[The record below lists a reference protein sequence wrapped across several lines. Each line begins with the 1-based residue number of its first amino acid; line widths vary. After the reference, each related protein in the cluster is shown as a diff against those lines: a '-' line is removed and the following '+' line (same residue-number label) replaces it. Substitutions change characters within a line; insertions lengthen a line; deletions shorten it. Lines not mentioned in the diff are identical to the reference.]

1 MLNIKNVNYG
11 MDIEKVH
18 INFLTY
24 ERDTLLKRGNQISWS
39 SIKED
44 KKHVGDNTITYLAEV
59 NNGYKKEVTFK
70 LVQVTT
76 KLTNDDNV
84 RRQYTEIVMEDIDG
98 EFGKII
104 CNTNDVKK
112 ATKTLKNKMS
122 VEYRKTLEK
131 RAKDTKELKNE
142 NELLNK
148 RINEKEQIERKL
160 REHNAQD
167 KLEITLLK
175 SDKVL
180 LEGKVEN
187 LGEQVENQLMVIE
200 KQKNEIV
207 ELNKT
212 IDILKDVKKGKR
224 LNKMVAR
231 ALVRKIVTMYNK
243 GTSIDKLVDMLIE
256 FLEK

>member
-1 MLNIKNVNYG
+1 MLNVKNVNYG

-98 EFGKII
+98 EFGKVI
-104 CNTNDVKK
+104 CNTNEVKK
-112 ATKTLKNKMS
+112 ATTSLKNKMS
-122 VEYRKTLEK
+122 AEYRKTLKK
-131 RAKDTKELKNE
+131 RAKDTKELKSE
-142 NELLNK
+142 NDLLNK
-148 RINEKEQIERKL
+148 CIDEKEQIEKKL
-160 REHNAQD
+160 RASNAQD
-167 KLEITLLK
+167 KLEISLLRG
-175 SDKVL
+175 DKVL
-180 LEGKVEN
+180 LEGK
-187 LGEQVENQLMVIE
+187 VENQLMVIE
-200 KQKNEIV
+200 KQKNEITT
-207 ELNKT
+207 LNKKIEFLDRT
-212 IDILKDVKKGKR
+212 HKNI
-224 LNKMVAR
+224 NKMAAR
-231 ALVRKIVTMYNK
+231 ILVRKIVTMYNK

>member
-1 MLNIKNVNYG
+1 MLNVKNVNYG

-44 KKHVGDNTITYLAEV
+44 KKHVGDNTITYSAEV
-59 NNGYKKEVTFK
+59 NNGCKKEVTFK

-84 RRQYTEIVMEDIDG
+84 RRQYTEVVMEDIDG
-98 EFGKII
+98 EFGKVI
-104 CNTNDVKK
+104 CNTNEVKK
-112 ATKTLKNKMS
+112 ATTSLKNKMS
-122 VEYRKTLEK
+122 AEYRKTLKK
-131 RAKDTKELKNE
+131 RAKDTKELKSE
-142 NELLNK
+142 NDLLNK
-148 RINEKEQIERKL
+148 CIDEKEQIEKKL
-160 REHNAQD
+160 RASNAQD
-167 KLEITLLK
+167 KLEISLLRG
-175 SDKVL
+175 DKVL
-180 LEGKVEN
+180 LEGKI
-187 LGEQVENQLMVIE
+187 ENQLMVIE

-231 ALVRKIVTMYNK
+231 VLVRKIVTMYNK

>member
-1 MLNIKNVNYG
+1 M
-11 MDIEKVH
+11 
-18 INFLTY
+18 
-24 ERDTLLKRGNQISWS
+24 
-39 SIKED
+39 
-44 KKHVGDNTITYLAEV
+44 
-59 NNGYKKEVTFK
+59 
-70 LVQVTT
+70 
-76 KLTNDDNV
+76 
-84 RRQYTEIVMEDIDG
+84 
-98 EFGKII
+98 
-104 CNTNDVKK
+104 
-112 ATKTLKNKMS
+112 
-122 VEYRKTLEK
+122 
-131 RAKDTKELKNE
+131 
-142 NELLNK
+142 NK

-180 LEGKVEN
+180 LEGQVEN

>member
-1 MLNIKNVNYG
+1 MLNVKNVNYG

-18 INFLTY
+18 INFLIY

-44 KKHVGDNTITYLAEV
+44 KKHVGDNTITYLVEV

-84 RRQYTEIVMEDIDG
+84 RRQYTEVVMEDIDG

-122 VEYRKTLEK
+122 AEYRKTLEK
-131 RAKDTKELKNE
+131 RAKDTKELKSE
-142 NELLNK
+142 NDLLNK
-148 RINEKEQIERKL
+148 RINEKEQIEKKL
-160 REHNAQD
+160 RASNAQD
-167 KLEITLLK
+167 KLEISLLRG
-175 SDKVL
+175 DKVL
-180 LEGKVEN
+180 LER
-187 LGEQVENQLMVIE
+187 QVENQLMVIE
-200 KQKNEIV
+200 KQKNEITT
-207 ELNKT
+207 LNKKIEFLDRT
-212 IDILKDVKKGKR
+212 HKNI
-224 LNKMVAR
+224 NKMAAR
-231 ALVRKIVTMYNK
+231 ILVRKIVTMYNK

>member
-1 MLNIKNVNYG
+1 MLNVKNVNYG

-84 RRQYTEIVMEDIDG
+84 RRQYTEVVMEDIDG

-160 REHNAQD
+160 REHNEQD

-180 LEGKVEN
+180 LEG
-187 LGEQVENQLMVIE
+187 QVENQLMIIE

>member
-1 MLNIKNVNYG
+1 MLNVKNVNYS

-84 RRQYTEIVMEDIDG
+84 RRQYTEVVMEDIDG

-180 LEGKVEN
+180 LEG
-187 LGEQVENQLMVIE
+187 QVENQLMVIE

>member
-1 MLNIKNVNYG
+1 MLNVKNVNYG

-59 NNGYKKEVTFK
+59 NNGYKKEITFK

-84 RRQYTEIVMEDIDG
+84 RRQYTEVVMEDIDG
-98 EFGKII
+98 EFGKVI
-104 CNTNDVKK
+104 CNTNEVKK
-112 ATKTLKNKMS
+112 ATTSLKNKMS
-122 VEYRKTLEK
+122 AEYRKTLKK
-131 RAKDTKELKNE
+131 RAKDTKELKSE
-142 NELLNK
+142 NDLLNK
-148 RINEKEQIERKL
+148 RIDEKEQIEKKL
-160 REHNAQD
+160 RASNAQD
-167 KLEITLLK
+167 KLEISLLRG
-175 SDKVL
+175 DKVL
-180 LEGKVEN
+180 LEG
-187 LGEQVENQLMVIE
+187 QVENQLMVIE
-200 KQKNEIV
+200 KQKNEITT
-207 ELNKT
+207 LNKKIEFLDRT
-212 IDILKDVKKGKR
+212 HKNI
-224 LNKMVAR
+224 NKMAAR
-231 ALVRKIVTMYNK
+231 ILVRKIVTMYNK

>member
-1 MLNIKNVNYG
+1 MLNVKNVNYG

-44 KKHVGDNTITYLAEV
+44 KKHVGDNTITYLVEV

-84 RRQYTEIVMEDIDG
+84 RRQYTEVVMEDIDG
-98 EFGKII
+98 EFGKVI
-104 CNTNDVKK
+104 CNTNEVKK
-112 ATKTLKNKMS
+112 ATASLKNKMS
-122 VEYRKTLEK
+122 AEYRKTLKK
-131 RAKDTKELKNE
+131 RAKDTKELKSE
-142 NELLNK
+142 NDLLNK
-148 RINEKEQIERKL
+148 RIDEKEQIEKKL
-160 REHNAQD
+160 RASNAQD
-167 KLEITLLK
+167 KLEISLLRG
-175 SDKVL
+175 DKVL
-180 LEGKVEN
+180 LEG
-187 LGEQVENQLMVIE
+187 QVENQLMVIE
-200 KQKNEIV
+200 KQKNEITT
-207 ELNKT
+207 LNKKIEFLDRT
-212 IDILKDVKKGKR
+212 HKNI
-224 LNKMVAR
+224 NKMAAR
-231 ALVRKIVTMYNK
+231 ILVRKIVTMYNK

>member
-1 MLNIKNVNYG
+1 MLNVKNVNYG

-44 KKHVGDNTITYLAEV
+44 KKHVGDNTITYLVEV

-84 RRQYTEIVMEDIDG
+84 RRQYTEVVMEDIDG

-122 VEYRKTLEK
+122 AEYRKTLEK

-142 NELLNK
+142 NDLLNK
-148 RINEKEQIERKL
+148 RINEKEQIEKTL
-160 REHNAQD
+160 KND
-167 KLEITLLK
+167 KAKAELESTLLRA
-175 SDKVL
+175 DKIL
-180 LEGKVEN
+180 LEGQVED
-187 LGEQVENQLMVIE
+187 LGEQVQNQLMVIE
-200 KQKNEIV
+200 KQKNEITT
-207 ELNKT
+207 LNKKIEFLDRT
-212 IDILKDVKKGKR
+212 HKNI
-224 LNKMVAR
+224 NKMAAR
-231 ALVRKIVTMYNK
+231 ILVRKIVTMYNK

>member
-1 MLNIKNVNYG
+1 MLNGKNVNYG

-44 KKHVGDNTITYLAEV
+44 KKHVGDNTITYLVEV

-84 RRQYTEIVMEDIDG
+84 RRQYTEVVMEDIDG
-98 EFGKII
+98 EFGKVI
-104 CNTNDVKK
+104 CNTNEVKK
-112 ATKTLKNKMS
+112 ATTSLKNKMS
-122 VEYRKTLEK
+122 AEYRKTLKK
-131 RAKDTKELKNE
+131 RAKDTKELKSE
-142 NELLNK
+142 NDLLNK
-148 RINEKEQIERKL
+148 CIDEKEQIEKKL
-160 REHNAQD
+160 RASNAQD
-167 KLEITLLK
+167 KLEISLLRG
-175 SDKVL
+175 DKVL
-180 LEGKVEN
+180 LEGKI
-187 LGEQVENQLMVIE
+187 ENQLMVIE
-200 KQKNEIV
+200 KQKNEITT
-207 ELNKT
+207 LNKKIEFLDRT
-212 IDILKDVKKGKR
+212 HKNI
-224 LNKMVAR
+224 NKMAAR
-231 ALVRKIVTMYNK
+231 ILVRKIVTMYNK

>member
-1 MLNIKNVNYG
+1 MLNVKNVNYG
-11 MDIEKVH
+11 IDIEKVH

-84 RRQYTEIVMEDIDG
+84 RRQYTEVVMEDIDG

-122 VEYRKTLEK
+122 AEYRKTLEK
-131 RAKDTKELKNE
+131 RVKDTKELKNE

-180 LEGKVEN
+180 LEG
-187 LGEQVENQLMVIE
+187 QVENQLMVIE

>member
-1 MLNIKNVNYG
+1 MLNVKNVNYS

-24 ERDTLLKRGNQISWS
+24 ERDTLLKRGNQISWA

-44 KKHVGDNTITYLAEV
+44 KKHVGDNTITYLVEV

-84 RRQYTEIVMEDIDG
+84 RRQYTEVVMEDIDG

-122 VEYRKTLEK
+122 AEYRKTLEN
-131 RAKDTKELKNE
+131 RVKDTRELKNE
-142 NELLNK
+142 NDLLSK
-148 RINEKEQIERKL
+148 RIDEKEQIEKKL
-160 REHNAQD
+160 RAFNEQD
-167 KLEITLLK
+167 KLEISLLRG
-175 SDKVL
+175 DKVL
-180 LEGKVEN
+180 LEG
-187 LGEQVENQLMVIE
+187 QVENQLMIIE
-200 KQKNEIV
+200 QQKNEITT
-207 ELNKT
+207 LNKKIEFLDRT
-212 IDILKDVKKGKR
+212 HKSI
-224 LNKMVAR
+224 NKMAAR
-231 ALVRKIVTMYNK
+231 ILVRKIVTMYNK

>member
-1 MLNIKNVNYG
+1 MLNVSYG

-44 KKHVGDNTITYLAEV
+44 KKHVGDNTITYLVEV

-84 RRQYTEIVMEDIDG
+84 RRQYTEVVMEDIDG
-98 EFGKII
+98 EFGKVI
-104 CNTNDVKK
+104 CNTNEVKK
-112 ATKTLKNKMS
+112 ATTSLKNKMS
-122 VEYRKTLEK
+122 AEYRKTLKK
-131 RAKDTKELKNE
+131 RAKDTKELKSE
-142 NELLNK
+142 NDLLNK
-148 RINEKEQIERKL
+148 RIDEKEQIEKKL
-160 REHNAQD
+160 RASNAQD
-167 KLEITLLK
+167 KLEISLLRG
-175 SDKVL
+175 DKVL
-180 LEGKVEN
+180 LEGK
-187 LGEQVENQLMVIE
+187 VENQLMVIE
-200 KQKNEIV
+200 KQKNEITT
-207 ELNKT
+207 LNKKIEFLDRT
-212 IDILKDVKKGKR
+212 HKNI
-224 LNKMVAR
+224 NKMAAR
-231 ALVRKIVTMYNK
+231 ILVRKIVTMYNK

>member
-1 MLNIKNVNYG
+1 MLNVKNVNYG

-44 KKHVGDNTITYLAEV
+44 KKHVGDNTITYLVEV

-84 RRQYTEIVMEDIDG
+84 RRQYTEVVMEDIDG
-98 EFGKII
+98 EFGKVI
-104 CNTNDVKK
+104 CNTNEVKK
-112 ATKTLKNKMS
+112 ATTSLKNKMS
-122 VEYRKTLEK
+122 AEYRKTLEK

-142 NELLNK
+142 NDLLNK
-148 RINEKEQIERKL
+148 RINEKEQIEKTL
-160 REHNAQD
+160 KND
-167 KLEITLLK
+167 KAKAELESTLLRA
-175 SDKVL
+175 DKIL
-180 LEGKVEN
+180 LEGQVED

>member
-1 MLNIKNVNYG
+1 MLNVKNVNYG

-44 KKHVGDNTITYLAEV
+44 KKHVGDNTITYLVEV

-84 RRQYTEIVMEDIDG
+84 RRQYTEVVMEDIDG
-98 EFGKII
+98 EFGKVI
-104 CNTNDVKK
+104 CNTNEVKK
-112 ATKTLKNKMS
+112 ATTSLKNKMS
-122 VEYRKTLEK
+122 AEYRKTLKK
-131 RAKDTKELKNE
+131 RAKDTKELKSE
-142 NELLNK
+142 NDLLNK
-148 RINEKEQIERKL
+148 CIDEKEQIEKKL
-160 REHNAQD
+160 RASNAQD
-167 KLEITLLK
+167 KLEISLLRG
-175 SDKVL
+175 DKVL
-180 LEGKVEN
+180 LEGK
-187 LGEQVENQLMVIE
+187 VENQLMVIE
-200 KQKNEIV
+200 KQKNEITT
-207 ELNKT
+207 LNKKIEFLDRT
-212 IDILKDVKKGKR
+212 HKNI
-224 LNKMVAR
+224 NKMAAR
-231 ALVRKIVTMYNK
+231 ILVRKIVTMYNK

>member
-84 RRQYTEIVMEDIDG
+84 RRQYTEVVMEDIDG

-122 VEYRKTLEK
+122 VEYRRTLEK
-131 RAKDTKELKNE
+131 RVKDTKELKNE

-180 LEGKVEN
+180 LEG
-187 LGEQVENQLMVIE
+187 QVENQLMVIE

>member
-1 MLNIKNVNYG
+1 MLNVNYG

-44 KKHVGDNTITYLAEV
+44 KKHVGDNTITYLVEV

-84 RRQYTEIVMEDIDG
+84 RRQYTEVVMEDIDG
-98 EFGKII
+98 EFGKVI
-104 CNTNDVKK
+104 CNTNEVKK
-112 ATKTLKNKMS
+112 ATTSLKNKMS
-122 VEYRKTLEK
+122 AEYRKTLKK
-131 RAKDTKELKNE
+131 RAKDTKELKSE
-142 NELLNK
+142 NDLLNK
-148 RINEKEQIERKL
+148 RISEKEQIERKL
-160 REHNAQD
+160 RASNAQD
-167 KLEITLLK
+167 KLEISLLRG
-175 SDKVL
+175 DKVL
-180 LEGKVEN
+180 LEG
-187 LGEQVENQLMVIE
+187 QVENQLMVIE
-200 KQKNEIV
+200 KQKNEITT
-207 ELNKT
+207 LNKKIEFLDRT
-212 IDILKDVKKGKR
+212 HKNI
-224 LNKMVAR
+224 NKMAAR
-231 ALVRKIVTMYNK
+231 ILVRKIVTMYNK

>member
-1 MLNIKNVNYG
+1 MLNVKNVNYG
-11 MDIEKVH
+11 MNIEKVH

-39 SIKED
+39 AIKED
-44 KKHVGDNTITYLAEV
+44 KKHVGDNTITYLVEV

-84 RRQYTEIVMEDIDG
+84 RRQYTEVVMEDIDG

-122 VEYRKTLEK
+122 AEYRKTLEK
-131 RAKDTKELKNE
+131 RVKDTKELKNE
-142 NELLNK
+142 NDLLNK

-160 REHNAQD
+160 RASNAQD
-167 KLEITLLK
+167 KLEISLLRG
-175 SDKVL
+175 DKVL
-180 LEGKVEN
+180 LEG
-187 LGEQVENQLMVIE
+187 QVENQLMVIE
-200 KQKNEIV
+200 QQKNEITT
-207 ELNKT
+207 LNKKIEFLDRT
-212 IDILKDVKKGKR
+212 HKSI
-224 LNKMVAR
+224 NKMAAR
-231 ALVRKIVTMYNK
+231 ILVRKIVTMYNK

>member
-1 MLNIKNVNYG
+1 MLNIKNVNYS

-84 RRQYTEIVMEDIDG
+84 RRQYTEVVMEDIDG

-122 VEYRKTLEK
+122 SEYRKTLEK

-148 RINEKEQIERKL
+148 RINEKEQIEKKL
-160 REHNAQD
+160 RDCNAQD
-167 KLEITLLK
+167 KLEISLLK
-175 SDKVL
+175 GDKVL
-180 LEGKVEN
+180 LEG
-187 LGEQVENQLMVIE
+187 QVENQLMVIK
-200 KQKNEIV
+200 KQKNEII

-231 ALVRKIVTMYNK
+231 VLVRKIVTMYNK

>member
-84 RRQYTEIVMEDIDG
+84 RRQYTEVVMEDIDG

-131 RAKDTKELKNE
+131 RVKDTKELKNE

-180 LEGKVEN
+180 LEG
-187 LGEQVENQLMVIE
+187 QVENQLMVIE

>member
-1 MLNIKNVNYG
+1 MLNGKNVNYG

-44 KKHVGDNTITYLAEV
+44 KKHVGDNTITYLVEV

-122 VEYRKTLEK
+122 AEYRKTLEK

-142 NELLNK
+142 NDLLNK
-148 RINEKEQIERKL
+148 RINEKEQIEKTL
-160 REHNAQD
+160 KND
-167 KLEITLLK
+167 KAKAELESTLLRA
-175 SDKVL
+175 DKIL
-180 LEGKVEN
+180 LEGQVED

-224 LNKMVAR
+224 LNKMVTR

-243 GTSIDKLVDMLIE
+243 GTSVDKLVDMLIE

>member
-1 MLNIKNVNYG
+1 MLNIKNINYS

-84 RRQYTEIVMEDIDG
+84 RRQYTEVVMEDIDG

-122 VEYRKTLEK
+122 AEYRKTLEK

-180 LEGKVEN
+180 LEG
-187 LGEQVENQLMVIE
+187 QVENQLMVIE
-200 KQKNEIV
+200 KQKNEII

>member
-1 MLNIKNVNYG
+1 MLNVKNVNYG
-11 MDIEKVH
+11 IDIEKVY

-122 VEYRKTLEK
+122 AEYRKTLEK
-131 RAKDTKELKNE
+131 RAKDTKELKGE
-142 NELLNK
+142 NDLLNK
-148 RINEKEQIERKL
+148 RISEKEQIERKL
-160 REHNAQD
+160 RASNAQD
-167 KLEITLLK
+167 KLEISLLRG
-175 SDKVL
+175 DKVL
-180 LEGKVEN
+180 LEG
-187 LGEQVENQLMVIE
+187 QVENQLMIIE
-200 KQKNEIV
+200 QQKNEITT
-207 ELNKT
+207 LNKKIEFLDRT
-212 IDILKDVKKGKR
+212 HKSI
-224 LNKMVAR
+224 NKMAAR
-231 ALVRKIVTMYNK
+231 ILVRKIVTMYNK

>member
-1 MLNIKNVNYG
+1 MLNVNYG

-122 VEYRKTLEK
+122 AEYRKTLEK
-131 RAKDTKELKNE
+131 RTKDTKELKNE

-167 KLEITLLK
+167 KLEISLLRG
-175 SDKVL
+175 DKIL

-187 LGEQVENQLMVIE
+187 QLMIIE
-200 KQKNEIV
+200 QQKNEITT
-207 ELNKT
+207 LNKKIEFLDRT
-212 IDILKDVKKGKR
+212 HKSI
-224 LNKMVAR
+224 NKMAAR
-231 ALVRKIVTMYNK
+231 ILVRKIVTMYNK

>member
-1 MLNIKNVNYG
+1 
-11 MDIEKVH
+11 
-18 INFLTY
+18 
-24 ERDTLLKRGNQISWS
+24 
-39 SIKED
+39 
-44 KKHVGDNTITYLAEV
+44 
-59 NNGYKKEVTFK
+59 
-70 LVQVTT
+70 
-76 KLTNDDNV
+76 
-84 RRQYTEIVMEDIDG
+84 
-98 EFGKII
+98 
-104 CNTNDVKK
+104 
-112 ATKTLKNKMS
+112 MS
-122 VEYRKTLEK
+122 AEYRKTLEK

-175 SDKVL
+175 SDKAL
-180 LEGKVEN
+180 LEG
-187 LGEQVENQLMVIE
+187 QVENQLMVIE

>member
-1 MLNIKNVNYG
+1 MLNVKNVNYG

-44 KKHVGDNTITYLAEV
+44 KKHVGDNTITYLVEV

-84 RRQYTEIVMEDIDG
+84 RRQYTEVVMEDIDG
-98 EFGKII
+98 EFGKVI
-104 CNTNDVKK
+104 CNTNEVKK
-112 ATKTLKNKMS
+112 ATTSLKNKMS
-122 VEYRKTLEK
+122 AEYRKTLKK
-131 RAKDTKELKNE
+131 RAKDTKELKSE
-142 NELLNK
+142 NDLLNK
-148 RINEKEQIERKL
+148 RIDEKEQIEKKL
-160 REHNAQD
+160 RASNVQD
-167 KLEITLLK
+167 KLEISLLRG
-175 SDKVL
+175 DKVL
-180 LEGKVEN
+180 LEG
-187 LGEQVENQLMVIE
+187 QVENQLMVIE
-200 KQKNEIV
+200 KQKNEITT
-207 ELNKT
+207 LNKKIEFLDRT
-212 IDILKDVKKGKR
+212 HKNI
-224 LNKMVAR
+224 NKMAAR
-231 ALVRKIVTMYNK
+231 ILVRKIVTMYNK